1 MKKTIILFAVCLL
14 VLPLSAQFK
23 AKMVFNSMG
32 KERAFTVYSADDGY
46 RYEFNEDG
54 QEGVIIVL
62 NETGEV
68 FILMPQQKMAMKG
81 SADSPMSMGNDP
93 VGTYEYYKKEG
104 TVKEI
109 GTETIN
115 GVKCTKS
122 ELWNIKGDEYG
133 QVTQK
138 MFTVWTSDKYKF
150 PMKIVNHIDGSDGSS
165 MELKDIEPW
174 TPDAHSF
181 SIPEGYQIMEMGG
194 MMPGK

>member
-1 MKKTIILFAVCLL
+1 
-14 VLPLSAQFK
+14 
-23 AKMVFNSMG
+23 MVFNTMG
-32 KERAFTVYSADDGY
+32 KERAYTVYSANEGY

-54 QEGVIIVL
+54 QEGVVIVL

-68 FILMPQQKMAMKG
+68 FILMPQQKMAMKTAAG
-81 SADSPMSMGNDP
+81 NPMSMQNDP
-93 VGTYEYYKKEG
+93 VGSFEYYKKDG

-122 ELWNIKGDEYG
+122 ELWNITGDEYG

-138 MFTVWTSDKYKF
+138 MFTIWTSDKYKF
-150 PMKIVNHIDGSDGSS
+150 PMKMINHIDGAEGSG

-174 TPDAHSF
+174 TLDAQVFEIPAGYTVMDMPD
-181 SIPEGYQIMEMGG
+181 
-194 MMPGK
+194 MMHDK

>member
-1 MKKTIILFAVCLL
+1 MKKIFLL
-14 VLPLSAQFK
+14 VTVSLLILPLSAQFK
-23 AKMVFNSMG
+23 AKMVFNTMG
-32 KERAFTVYSADDGY
+32 KERAYTVYSANEGY

-54 QEGVIIVL
+54 QEGVVIVL

-68 FILMPQQKMAMKG
+68 FILMPQQKMAMKTAAG
-81 SADSPMSMGNDP
+81 NPMSMQNDP
-93 VGTYEYYKKEG
+93 VGSFEYYKKDG

-122 ELWNIKGDEYG
+122 ELWNITGDEYG

-138 MFTVWTSDKYKF
+138 MFTIWTSDKYKF
-150 PMKIVNHIDGSDGSS
+150 PMKMINHIDGAEGSG

-174 TPDAHSF
+174 TLDAASF
-181 SIPEGYQIMEMGG
+181 TIPEGYQVMDMPD
-194 MMPGK
+194 MMHDK

>member
-1 MKKTIILFAVCLL
+1 MKKIFLL
-14 VLPLSAQFK
+14 VTVSLLILPLSAQFK
-23 AKMVFNSMG
+23 AKMVFNTMG
-32 KERAFTVYSADDGY
+32 KERAYTVYSANEGY

-54 QEGVIIVL
+54 QEGVVIVL

-68 FILMPQQKMAMKG
+68 FILMPQQKMAMKTAAG
-81 SADSPMSMGNDP
+81 NPMSMQNDP
-93 VGTYEYYKKEG
+93 VGSFEYYKKDG

-122 ELWNIKGDEYG
+122 ELWNITGDEYG

-138 MFTVWTSDKYKF
+138 MFTIWTSDKYKF
-150 PMKIVNHIDGSDGSS
+150 PMKMINHIDGAEGSG

-174 TPDAHSF
+174 TLDAQVFEIPAGYTVMDMPD
-181 SIPEGYQIMEMGG
+181 
-194 MMPGK
+194 MMHDK

>member
-1 MKKTIILFAVCLL
+1 MKKIFLL
-14 VLPLSAQFK
+14 VTVSLLILPLSAQFK
-23 AKMVFNSMG
+23 AKMVFNTMD
-32 KERAFTVYSADDGY
+32 KERAYTVYSANEGY

-54 QEGVIIVL
+54 QEGVVIVL

-68 FILMPQQKMAMKG
+68 FILMPQQKMAMKTAAG
-81 SADSPMSMGNDP
+81 NPMSMQNDP
-93 VGTYEYYKKEG
+93 VGSFEYYKKDG

-122 ELWNIKGDEYG
+122 ELWNITGDEYG

-138 MFTVWTSDKYKF
+138 MFTIWTSDKYAF
-150 PMKIVNHIDGSDGSS
+150 SMKMINHIDGSEGSG

-174 TPDAHSF
+174 TPDAASF
-181 SIPEGYQIMEMGG
+181 SIPEGYQVMDMPDIM
-194 MMPGK
+194 PDK